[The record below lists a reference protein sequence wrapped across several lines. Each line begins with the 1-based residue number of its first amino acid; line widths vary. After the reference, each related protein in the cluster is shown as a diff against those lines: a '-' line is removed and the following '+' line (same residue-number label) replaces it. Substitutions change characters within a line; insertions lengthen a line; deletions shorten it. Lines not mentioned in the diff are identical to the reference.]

1 MTTTKWSDY
10 FPQVPCRDFKGIPQ
24 VHKFACVGATMELF
38 ATSNSK
44 KRDAEIARINNPYA
58 EHMGSIMELKNFLNG
73 QLFDGDYTDFLKT
86 HTLDSSKLIAV
97 SSDGPYGLHA
107 IVIYQLI
114 DGIVSFYCPY
124 ENEYYE
130 TSAELFMTHAKPKAM
145 FIGDKDST
153 ANSPQCETT
162 SLYETPKRRGYVEDG
177 PQKTKMNFECLPPK
191 KLFE

>member
-1 MTTTKWSDY
+1 MIKDSDGVSERYWFKTTPNTNTSRLSLIAGGDSRSRREARTQGFKMVGKL
-10 FPQVPCRDFKGIPQ
+10 VPHAI
-24 VHKFACVGATMELF
+24 
-38 ATSNSK
+38 
-44 KRDAEIARINNPYA
+44 
-58 EHMGSIMELKNFLNG
+58 
-73 QLFDGDYTDFLKT
+73 LFDGDYTDFLKT

-114 DGIVSFYCPY
+114 EGIVSFYCPY

-130 TSAELFMTHAKPKAM
+130 TSADLFMTHAKPKAM

>member
-1 MTTTKWSDY
+1 MTTAKWTDY
-10 FPQVPCRDFKGIPQ
+10 FLQVYSRDFKGIPQ
-24 VHKFACVGATMELF
+24 AHQFACVAAIMSLF
-38 ATSNSK
+38 ATSNSEN
-44 KRDAEIARINNPYA
+44 RDAEIARINNPYA
-58 EHMGSIMELKNFLNG
+58 EHMGSIMELRNFLAG
-73 QLFDGDYTDFLKT
+73 QLFDGDYADFLKT

-107 IVIYQLI
+107 IVIYRLI

-153 ANSPQCETT
+153 TNSPQCETT

-177 PQKTKMNFECLPPK
+177 PRKKKMKFEYGSPK
-191 KLFE
+191 KLF

>member
-1 MTTTKWSDY
+1 MTISWTTFFSQD
-10 FPQVPCRDFKGIPQ
+10 PIRGFKGRPQ
-24 VHKFACVGATMELF
+24 SHQYACVAATMSLF
-38 ATSNSK
+38 VTSTSE
-44 KRDAEIARINNPYA
+44 KRDAEIDMINNPRA
-58 EHMGSIMELKNFLNG
+58 EHMGSIMELENFLNG

-86 HTLDSSKLIAV
+86 HNLDSSKLIAV

-107 IVIYQLI
+107 IVIYRLI

-153 ANSPQCETT
+153 TNSPQCDAT
-162 SLYETPKRRGYVEDG
+162 SLYKTPKRRGYVEDG
-177 PQKTKMNFECLPPK
+177 PQKKKMKFEYGSPQ
-191 KLFE
+191 KLF